1 MLVKFLNALFGEFI
15 AMIERIGTAWVSP
28 IGTTRLVTACAGVAS
43 ALGAGIVALAP
54 YLMDREV
61 AIHGKVVQLQVTIE
75 KSLDEINC
83 QTLKSRKLR
92 IDCETTKFEKTQL
105 NAFQQSFEAFIAAFT
120 FLAKLLGSLALM
132 SFLMRMANFKSTGTQ
147 SFDIRDRIITKQR
160 HRKERFF
167 ER

>member
-1 MLVKFLNALFGEFI
+1 MLVKFLNALFGEFV
-15 AMIERIGTAWVSP
+15 AMIERIGMAWVSP

-61 AIHGKVVQLQVTIE
+61 AIHGKVVQLQVTLA
-75 KSLDEINC
+75 KSLDEMNC

-105 NAFQQSFEAFIAAFT
+105 NTFQQSFEAFIATFT
-120 FLAKLLGSLALM
+120 FLAQLLGSLALM
-132 SFLMRMANFKSTGTQ
+132 SFLMRMADFKSTVPPPFG
-147 SFDIRDRIITKQR
+147 IRAKIKAKQR
-160 HRKERFF
+160 HRKQTLCEQ
-167 ER
+167 